1 MDAQSERWQ
10 QEDEEREFARR
21 VELVQIAIQAA
32 DGDGWFSARDIEDL
46 KYFLRVKEF
55 FQ

>member
-1 MDAQSERWQ
+1 MDEQSERWQ
-10 QEDEEREFARR
+10 QEDEEREYMRR
-21 VELVQIAIQAA
+21 VELVQLAQRGMVFTVK
-32 DGDGWFSARDIEDL
+32 DLEDL

>member
-1 MDAQSERWQ
+1 MDEQHERWQ
-10 QEDEEREFARR
+10 AEDEEREYMRR
-21 VELVQIAIQAA
+21 VELVQMAQRGMTFTTK
-32 DGDGWFSARDIEDL
+32 DLEDL

>member
-1 MDAQSERWQ
+1 MDEQSERWL
-10 QEDEEREFARR
+10 QEDEEREYMRR
-21 VELVQIAIQAA
+21 VELVQLAQRNMQ
-32 DGDGWFSARDIEDL
+32 FSVKDLEDL